1 MICTL
6 TGNTLVVNRST
17 ENQGG
22 PSACI
27 ASRIPYKMECV
38 HIIIQARVME
48 YDLNIN
54 SMYTGALDVK
64 GGPSA
69 LLPYKMLCVHIII
82 RARVHDAHLWPRVV

>member
-1 MICTL
+1 M
-6 TGNTLVVNRST
+6 
-17 ENQGG
+17 
-22 PSACI
+22 
-27 ASRIPYKMECV
+27 
-38 HIIIQARVME
+38 ME